1 MTFINIKLTFINVN
15 LTLIQIKKKSP
26 HPARVMQDVG
36 IVVSGYS
43 DALAM
48 MMLGHL
54 RFLFSFF
61 ICVFYLRFFAAVSFY
76 ELQRLLHDVVVLV
89 DDAEILAHV
98 PQVACHERLELQA

>member
-1 MTFINIKLTFINVN
+1 
-15 LTLIQIKKKSP
+15 
-26 HPARVMQDVG
+26 MQDVG

-61 ICVFYLRFFAAVSFY
+61 ICVFLRLYHCMSCSAFCTMWLFSLMMQKYWLMSHRSRATSALSCK
-76 ELQRLLHDVVVLV
+76 RS
-89 DDAEILAHV
+89 
-98 PQVACHERLELQA
+98 